1 MLEDADAKSCK
12 AAPGYEFCNR
22 LFELEHQFKE
32 LTAEERLRQRKGKP
46 GPILEAYWTWLNTIS
61 RPAGKLKN
69 TVTYA

>member
-46 GPILEAYWTWLNTIS
+46 GPILEASWTWLNTIS
-61 RPAGKLKN
+61 HPAGKLKN